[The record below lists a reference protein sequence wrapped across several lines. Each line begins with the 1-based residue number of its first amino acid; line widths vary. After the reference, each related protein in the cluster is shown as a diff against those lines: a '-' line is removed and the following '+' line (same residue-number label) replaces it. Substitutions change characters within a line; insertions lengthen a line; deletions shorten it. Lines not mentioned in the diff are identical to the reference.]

1 MSVVSGQFQ
10 GKQGK
15 NPEQADE
22 VPKTYQLRTTDDM
35 TLFVEE
41 RGDVSNPTIIFTHGY
56 FTSRLAWDTTFTSNR
71 LNNYHLV
78 RWDLRGMGDSS
89 KDTDVDKYNNLDLYA
104 NDVKLIVDDVLT
116 KKGNTQNNQIFL
128 VTWGTGS
135 IATLSYF
142 RNFTGDK
149 ISGYVNVGNNF
160 QSFKEDNIFTEYSR
174 VTIGGV
180 VTSETYMLI
189 LDSLK
194 NLFNRFTST
203 NNPFPPS
210 TLSFFIGIGAY
221 APTESRLAYGQLDYD
236 FTGTFTNLT
245 IPTLS
250 IYGDDDQIVN
260 PEHSKSVAELRPN
273 DVVQVYPGIGHV
285 PMWEVPE
292 RFENDLDRWIG
303 SIVNPKNNN
312 KEPNETQPKQPNK
325 PKQPKRRR

>member
-10 GKQGK
+10 GKF
-15 NPEQADE
+15 PEQDE
-22 VPKTYQLRTTDDM
+22 EPKSKTYQLRTADDM
-35 TLFVEE
+35 TIFVEE

-56 FTSRLAWDTTFTSNR
+56 FTSRLAWETTFTSNR
-71 LNNYHLV
+71 LNRYHLV

-89 KDTDVDKYNNLDLYA
+89 KDTDLDKYNNLDLYA
-104 NDVKLIVDDVLT
+104 NDVKLIVDDVLL
-116 KKGNTQNNQIFL
+116 KKGNAQNNQIFL

-142 RNFTGDK
+142 RNFTTAGV
-149 ISGYVNVGNNF
+149 SGYVSVANNF
-160 QSFKEDNIFTEYSR
+160 QSFKVDNIFTEYSR

-203 NNPFPPS
+203 TNPLLPP

-221 APTESRLAYGQLDYD
+221 APTESRLAYGQLDYN
-236 FTGTFTNLT
+236 FTETFTNLK

-260 PEHSKSVAELRPN
+260 PVHSRSVAALRPN
-273 DVVQVYPGIGHV
+273 DVTHEYQGVGHA

-292 RFENDLDRWIG
+292 RFENDLDNWIDD
-303 SIVNPKNNN
+303 
-312 KEPNETQPKQPNK
+312 E
-325 PKQPKRRR
+325 